1 MQEQRT
7 SKKVQQNFTTI
18 SNISGSDDAQRELR
32 LLQCVSSTSN
42 KSSIWQVLH
51 DRYSSNHDQNHS
63 QNDNNDDVGQLH
75 VEQSPT
81 VSRESRLEAEN
92 HSVKFHIERI
102 TRGQR
107 DNPLWQQYRQYRV
120 PSSIARKLLHS
131 TDVGRATMI
140 RKIMN
145 VEPKK
150 ENITPAVLYGIQN
163 EAKARQRYSR
173 LTEEKVEECGCFVD
187 GILVASPD
195 GYIPGLDRLL
205 EIKGLSSQRNQHVA
219 EAVQEKQSEKS
230 YPYSFD
236 SNGNL
241 CLKQDNSRGYYEQV
255 QMQMG
260 LSGKHTVDLV
270 VYSDIDLEYFP
281 IKFDEAFFVDLY
293 IYKV

>member
-1 MQEQRT
+1 M
-7 SKKVQQNFTTI
+7 
-18 SNISGSDDAQRELR
+18 
-32 LLQCVSSTSN
+32 
-42 KSSIWQVLH
+42 LH

-75 VEQSPT
+75 VERSPI
-81 VSRESRLEAEN
+81 VSRESRLETEN

-131 TDVGRATMI
+131 TDVGRPALI

-145 VEPKK
+145 VEPVQNK
-150 ENITPAVLYGIQN
+150 ENIPPAMLYGIQN
-163 EAKARQRYSR
+163 EAKARQRYSS
-173 LTEEKVEECGCFVD
+173 LTGEKVEECGCFVD

-230 YPYSFD
+230 YPY
-236 SNGNL
+236 G
-241 CLKQDNSRGYYEQV
+241 GWGGGGE
-255 QMQMG
+255 
-260 LSGKHTVDLV
+260 
-270 VYSDIDLEYFP
+270 
-281 IKFDEAFFVDLY
+281 
-293 IYKV
+293 